1 MEAREYLDLLK
12 DENAILHLAHYSE
25 DTCDGR
31 GRAVILDEGHQ
42 IAVMLEDCGS
52 PEMTGI
58 RAGYL
63 VKYIRH
69 PESEEPKIVGSP
81 ATIRL

>member
-12 DENAILHLAHYSE
+12 DENAILRLAHYLE

-31 GRAVILDEGHQ
+31 GHAVILDEEHQ

-52 PEMTGI
+52 PEKTGI

-63 VKYIRH
+63 VKYVLH
-69 PESEEPKIVGSP
+69 PESEPKIVGSP
-81 ATIRL
+81 ATIRP